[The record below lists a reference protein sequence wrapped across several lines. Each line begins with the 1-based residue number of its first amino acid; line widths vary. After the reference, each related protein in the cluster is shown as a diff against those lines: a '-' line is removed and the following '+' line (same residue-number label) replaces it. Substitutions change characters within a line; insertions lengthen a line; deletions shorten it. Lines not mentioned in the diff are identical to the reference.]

1 MALEVIDF
9 RSKRLKNSSKKIPP
23 LKAIEVAKRKMFQLL
38 LLQDGWNEKLIHYLL
53 KEMVDW

>member
-23 LKAIEVAKRKMFQLL
+23 LKAIEVAKEKCFSCYCYKM
-38 LLQDGWNEKLIHYLL
+38 DETRN
-53 KEMVDW
+53 